1 MSEIR
6 PPQYG
11 IYDDSRG
18 FQRKAVFRRE
28 LQRLVKTAVSAGWRE
43 DEIALE
49 VADLADEYVMKLA
62 QKKIGRSGL
71 SGANDNRISF

>member
-1 MSEIR
+1 MNEIR
-6 PPQYG
+6 PPHYG

-18 FQRKAVFRRE
+18 FQRRAVFRRE
-28 LQRLVKTAVSAGWRE
+28 LQRLIETAVSAGWLE

-62 QKKIGRSGL
+62 QKKSSRSGL
-71 SGANDNRISF
+71 SSANDNRNSS

>member
-1 MSEIR
+1 MREIR

-11 IYDDSRG
+11 FFDGNRG
-18 FQRKAVFRRE
+18 WERRAVFRRE
-28 LQRLVKTAVSAGWRE
+28 LQRLIDGAVRAGWRE

-62 QKKIGRSGL
+62 RRKTAQAPFL
-71 SGANDNRISF
+71 CANDNG